1 MPVGNIRNRRTGRR
15 PSPRTCGGLGRPPPS
30 GVSFR
35 TLLASCFGGFS
46 RRSGADSGFFSY
58 FRMYARPGAASTG
71 AYVSAAANW
80 LIALHPS
87 LFAHDFKRIAD
98 AAISQQLASWCF
110 VTHSR
115 ALIKHPR
122 THILLPRSSRSAYRP
137 PTRPDRAVGS
147 IVPRAALRRSPVWRR
162 LRARFVWRKFRR
174 FL

>member
-1 MPVGNIRNRRTGRR
+1 
-15 PSPRTCGGLGRPPPS
+15 
-30 GVSFR
+30 
-35 TLLASCFGGFS
+35 
-46 RRSGADSGFFSY
+46 
-58 FRMYARPGAASTG
+58 MYARPG

-147 IVPRAALRRSPVWRR
+147 IVPRAALGRSPVWRR
-162 LRARFVWRKFRR
+162 LAPLALLKPPSDTARIESLRCFGPLSICYSWPKFVRFVVSFFFFPSLKCPRNHSRAHKTFS
-174 FL
+174 